1 MTRRP
6 VTAVMSVLVAVLLT
20 GSGCGG
26 DTGGDGPAPGAAAS
40 SPAEPDQAPMLTAE
54 PAGRVRLLPTG
65 APEGIVVDPASGV
78 IAVALRDPDRI
89 VLIDPASGQLR
100 TQPMPGSAR
109 HLVLSQPGEL
119 LLPAEDVGLLV
130 EVELPDGAITTSVLV
145 GKQPHDAARLGETVF
160 VSNELGR
167 SVGVVRNEQMITT
180 LPGPI
185 QPGGVGAT
193 AGRVAVADV
202 VGNQLYVY
210 DAGTLQQVA
219 VLPAGSGP
227 SHVRPLS
234 EGLVV
239 VADTRG
245 TAVLIYDLRGQPRQV
260 GRIAVPGQPYGLATD
275 PQQGR
280 AYVTLADTNQAVALQ
295 VQADGSGSVQ
305 TTGPVPTVRQ
315 PNSVAYDPRTD
326 TVLVTG
332 VVGSELQTIPA
343 AAFRPR

>member
-1 MTRRP
+1 MTRAP
-6 VTAVMSVLVAVLLT
+6 VTTAVSVIVAVLLT
-20 GSGCGG
+20 GSGCAGDPGG
-26 DTGGDGPAPGAAAS
+26 ESPTSGAATS

-65 APEGIVVDPASGV
+65 APEGIAVDPASGV

-89 VLIDPASGQLR
+89 ALVDPANGQLR

-130 EVELPDGAITTSVLV
+130 TVELPDGAITTSVPV
-145 GKQPHDAARLGETVF
+145 GKQPHDAARVDETVF
-160 VSNELGR
+160 VSNEFGR
-167 SVGVVRNEQMITT
+167 SLGVVRNDQMVKT
-180 LPGPI
+180 LPGPV

-210 DAGTLQQVA
+210 DTRSLQQVA

-227 SHVRPLS
+227 SHVRTLS
-234 EGLVV
+234 EGLVA

-245 TAVLIYDLRGQPRQV
+245 NAVLVYDLRGQPRQV
-260 GRIAVPGQPYGLATD
+260 SRVAVPGRAYGLATD
-275 PQQGR
+275 PERGR
-280 AYVTLADTNQAVALQ
+280 AYVTLANTNQVVALQ
-295 VQADGSGSVQ
+295 LEPDGSLR
-305 TTGPVPTVRQ
+305 TTGTLPTVRQ
-315 PNSVAYDPRTD
+315 PNSVAYDPKTD
-326 TVLVTG
+326 TVLVAG
-332 VVGSELQTIPA
+332 VVDSELQTVPA
-343 AAFRPR
+343 SAFRSR